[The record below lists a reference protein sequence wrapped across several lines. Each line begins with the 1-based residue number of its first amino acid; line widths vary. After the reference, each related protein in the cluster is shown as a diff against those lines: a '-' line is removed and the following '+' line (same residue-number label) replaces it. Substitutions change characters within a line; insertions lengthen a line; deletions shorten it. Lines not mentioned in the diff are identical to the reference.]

1 MRKAQRDPNDHT
13 TILRLLVNDKSNK
26 DYEGEGAK
34 AVSDKNTTTEQ
45 VGNLVDAAPTPVS
58 EELQPDKSNWSGIA
72 IIGLVLVL
80 AAIGFFFLQQL
91 RSDQEGLG
99 GELERDDRKIM
110 QIGDQMTNLQSQVSI
125 IQSQMAT
132 LQSSLTNKETKFER
146 SLTEFTERHG
156 EKLNLAK
163 EELSKSIKEIHY
175 QLGKT
180 RGDWMVADAEY
191 LLTVANQRLHLVG
204 DIKTSLIALQA
215 ADQRLRESGNP
226 GVFKVREAIARE
238 VNILKDIKPLDIVGI
253 ISKIRALE
261 NEVARLPIFLPHA
274 EKDSLADEAT
284 KSNTEEK
291 ELSSMEQLVESA
303 LEDIKG
309 LVVIRRTGRSVT
321 AVLLPE
327 EVALIREDLKIK
339 LEIARLALVQ
349 RDGNIYRAN
358 LEDAKAWLLEHF
370 ENNASATKKF
380 LAEINKLQN
389 IAVEMEFPNISE
401 SLSLLQNV
409 ATLRLETE
417 KKQLEAG
424 RNKQEETP

>member
-1 MRKAQRDPNDHT
+1 MITVTK
-13 TILRLLVNDKSNK
+13 II
-26 DYEGEGAK
+26 EGEGAK
-34 AVSDKNTTTEQ
+34 AVSNENTTTEP
-45 VGNLVDAAPTPVS
+45 VENLVDAAPTTVS
-58 EELQPDKSNWSGIA
+58 EEVQPDKSNSSGMA

-91 RSDQEGLG
+91 RSEQEGLG

-110 QIGDQMTNLQSQVSI
+110 QIGDQLTNLQSQVST

-132 LQSSLTNKETKFER
+132 LQSSITNKETKFER
-146 SLTEFTERHG
+146 SLTEFTERHS

-163 EELSKSIKEIHY
+163 EELSKSIEGIHY

-204 DIKTSLIALQA
+204 DVKTSLIALQA

-253 ISKIRALE
+253 IAKIRALE
-261 NEVARLPIFLPHA
+261 SEVARLPIFLPHA
-274 EKDSLADEAT
+274 EKSSRSGEET
-284 KSNTEEK
+284 KSTTQEK
-291 ELSSMEQLVESA
+291 ELSSMEQLLSSA
-303 LEDIKG
+303 IDDIKE
-309 LVVIRRTGRSVT
+309 LVVIRRTGRSVA

-327 EVALIREDLKIK
+327 EVTLIREDLKIK

-349 RDGNIYRAN
+349 RDGKIYRAN

-370 ENNASATKKF
+370 ENNASATQKF
-380 LAEINKLQN
+380 LAEIDKLQK
-389 IAVEMEFPNISE
+389 IAVEMEFPDISK

-417 KKQLEAG
+417 KKQLEG
-424 RNKQEETP
+424 ERRKQEDTP

>member
-1 MRKAQRDPNDHT
+1 M
-13 TILRLLVNDKSNK
+13 
-26 DYEGEGAK
+26 
-34 AVSDKNTTTEQ
+34 SDENTTTEQ
-45 VGNLVDAAPTPVS
+45 IENLVDAAPAMVS
-58 EELQPDKSNWSGIA
+58 EKVQPDKGNWSGIA
-72 IIGLVLVL
+72 IIGLILVL

-91 RSDQEGLG
+91 RSEQEGLG
-99 GELERDDRKIM
+99 GELARDDRKIM
-110 QIGDQMTNLQSQVSI
+110 QIGDQLTNLQSQVST

-146 SLTEFTERHG
+146 SLVEFTERHS

-163 EELSKSIKEIHY
+163 DDLSKSIKAIHL

-204 DIKTSLIALQA
+204 DIKTCLIALQA

-261 NEVARLPIFLPHA
+261 NDVARLPIFLPHA
-274 EKDSLADEAT
+274 EKDGRLDEAI
-284 KSNTEEK
+284 KPNTEEE
-291 ELSSMEQLVESA
+291 ELSSIEQLVDSA
-303 LEDIKG
+303 INDIKG
-309 LVVIRRTGRSVT
+309 LVVIRRTGRSVA

-349 RDGNIYRAN
+349 RDGKVYRAN

-370 ENNASATKKF
+370 ENNVPATKKF
-380 LAEINKLQN
+380 LAEIDKLQK

-417 KKQLEAG
+417 KKQLKVE

>member
-1 MRKAQRDPNDHT
+1 MITVTK
-13 TILRLLVNDKSNK
+13 II
-26 DYEGEGAK
+26 EGEGAK
-34 AVSDKNTTTEQ
+34 AVSDENTTTEH
-45 VGNLVDAAPTPVS
+45 VKNLVDAAPTMVS
-58 EELQPDKSNWSGIA
+58 EEVQPNKSNRSGIA

-80 AAIGFFFLQQL
+80 AAIGFFLLLQL
-91 RSDQEGLG
+91 RSEQEGLG

-110 QIGDQMTNLQSQVSI
+110 QIGDQLTNFQSQVST
-125 IQSQMAT
+125 IQAQMAT

-146 SLTEFTERHG
+146 SLTEFTERHS

-163 EELSKSIKEIHY
+163 EELSKSIEEIHR

-204 DIKTSLIALQA
+204 DVKTSLIALEA

-238 VNILKDIKPLDIVGI
+238 VHILKDIKPLDIVGI

-261 NEVARLPIFLPHA
+261 NEVTRLPIFLPHA
-274 EKDSLADEAT
+274 EKDNRLVAETQST
-284 KSNTEEK
+284 NEK
-291 ELSSMEQLVESA
+291 EALSSIDQLVKSA
-303 LEDIKG
+303 IDDLKG

-349 RDGNIYRAN
+349 RDGKVYRAN
-358 LEDAKAWLLEHF
+358 LEDAKAWLLENF
-370 ENNASATKKF
+370 ENNAAATQKF
-380 LAEINKLQN
+380 LAEIDKLQK

-417 KKQLEAG
+417 KKQLESE